1 MLRGNTENVIEPRK
15 NELLEGGASLGRN
28 DLRPVQNPL
37 GKINRGFHTDI
48 IQQYGRIAISLAQSR
63 RMNLKPEKRMKPVVY
78 SVMKFSELGTR
89 LAGQT
94 GINDLMADLGEALAA
109 SAAPAPLML
118 GGGNPAH
125 IPEME
130 QVWEERMRAMVSDPA
145 TLRRTL
151 AIYDP
156 PRGNQGCL
164 EALAGLL
171 RQEFGWPVGP
181 ENIAVTPGGQTAFFQ
196 LFNLFAGR
204 TQEGSQGRILFPLMP
219 EYIGYADQA
228 LTPDSFTAVKPL
240 IEITGPHRF
249 KYRIDFD
256 NLRVTPDIRALCV
269 SRPTNP
275 SGNVITDGEMQQL
288 AEIAARHDIPLI
300 VDNAYGLPFPGILFD
315 EVAPLWT
322 EQTIHVMS
330 LSKFGLPGTRTAF
343 VVGPP
348 KVAAAVASM
357 TAVTGLANGN
367 FGQTIARPLIASGE
381 ITRLSKEVIKPYYL
395 AKRDKAL
402 AAINEFFLDTAP
414 YAIHESGG
422 AMFLWLWVKD
432 SKRTSK
438 EIYKALKKRG
448 VLVVPGEYFFFGLED
463 QEWPHRHECL
473 RLSFAMDD
481 DDVREGIRIIA
492 EELFGG

>member
-1 MLRGNTENVIEPRK
+1 
-15 NELLEGGASLGRN
+15 
-28 DLRPVQNPL
+28 
-37 GKINRGFHTDI
+37 
-48 IQQYGRIAISLAQSR
+48 
-63 RMNLKPEKRMKPVVY
+63 
-78 SVMKFSELGTR
+78 MKFSELGTR

-94 GINDLMADLGEALAA
+94 GINALMADLGEALAEGNGP
-109 SAAPAPLML
+109 SPLML

-125 IPEME
+125 IPAME
-130 QVWEERMRAMVSDPA
+130 KVWEQRMKEIIADPSV
-145 TLRRTL
+145 LRRTL

-164 EALAGLL
+164 EALAELL
-171 RQEFGWPVGP
+171 RSEFGWPIGP

-204 TQEGSQGRILFPLMP
+204 MQEGSQGRILFPLMP

-228 LTPDSFTAVKPL
+228 LTPDSFTALKPR

-249 KYRIDFD
+249 KYGIDFE
-256 NLRVTPDIRALCV
+256 NLRVTPDIRALCI

-275 SGNVITDGEMQQL
+275 SGNVITDAEMNHL
-288 AEIAARHDIPLI
+288 AELAAQHDIPLLI
-300 VDNAYGLPFPGILFD
+300 DNAYGWPFPGILFD
-315 EVAPLWT
+315 EVAPLWS
-322 EQTIHVMS
+322 EHTIHVMS

-348 KVAAAVASM
+348 AVAAAVASM

-367 FGQTIARPLIASGE
+367 FGQAIAGPLIESAE
-381 ITRLSKEVIKPYYL
+381 ITRLSKDIIRPYYL

-402 AAINEFFLDTAP
+402 AAIAEFFPEEAP
-414 YAIHESGG
+414 YSIHESGG
-422 AMFLWLWVKD
+422 AMFLWLWVRD

-438 EIYKALKKRG
+438 EIYQTLKKRG

-463 QEWPHRHECL
+463 EEWPHRHECL

-481 DDVREGIRIIA
+481 NDVREGIRIIA
-492 EELFGG
+492 NEVFGN

>member
-1 MLRGNTENVIEPRK
+1 MDARHDTK
-15 NELLEGGASLGRN
+15 NSL
-28 DLRPVQNPL
+28 
-37 GKINRGFHTDI
+37 
-48 IQQYGRIAISLAQSR
+48 
-63 RMNLKPEKRMKPVVY
+63 
-78 SVMKFSELGTR
+78 MKFSELGMR
-89 LAGQT
+89 LAGET
-94 GINDLMADLGEALAA
+94 GINALMADLGEALAA
-109 SAAPAPLML
+109 SADPAPLML

-125 IPEME
+125 IPAME
-130 QVWEERMRAMVSDPA
+130 ALWEERIQAILSDPS

-156 PRGNQGCL
+156 PRGNPGCL

-171 RQEFGWPVGP
+171 RSQFGWAVGP

-196 LFNLFAGR
+196 LFNLFAGSSAD
-204 TQEGSQGRILFPLMP
+204 GDKARILFPLMP

-228 LTPDSFTAVKPL
+228 LTPDSFTALKPR
-240 IEITGPHRF
+240 IEITGAHRF
-249 KYRIDFD
+249 KYGIDFD
-256 NLRVTPDIRALCV
+256 KLRITPDIRALCV

-275 SGNVITDGEMQQL
+275 SGNVITDAEMSHL
-288 AEIAARHDIPLI
+288 AELATRHDIPLI
-300 VDNAYGLPFPGILFD
+300 IDNAYGWPFPGILFD
-315 EVAPLWT
+315 EVAPLLT
-322 EQTIHVMS
+322 NHTIHVMS

-348 KVAAAVASM
+348 EVASAVASM

-367 FGQTIARPLIASGE
+367 FGQAIAGPLIATGE
-381 ITRLSKEVIKPYYL
+381 ITRLGREVIRPYYL

-402 AAINEFFLDTAP
+402 AAIAEFFPDAAP

-422 AMFLWLWVKD
+422 AMFLWLWIQN

-438 EIYKALKKRG
+438 EIYRALKERG

-481 DDVREGIRIIA
+481 NDVREGIRIIA
-492 EELFGG
+492 EELFGGCRT

>member
-1 MLRGNTENVIEPRK
+1 MR
-15 NELLEGGASLGRN
+15 
-28 DLRPVQNPL
+28 
-37 GKINRGFHTDI
+37 
-48 IQQYGRIAISLAQSR
+48 
-63 RMNLKPEKRMKPVVY
+63 
-78 SVMKFSELGTR
+78 FSELGTR
-89 LAGQT
+89 LAGGT

-109 SAAPAPLML
+109 SADPAPLML

-125 IPEME
+125 IPAME
-130 QVWEERMRAMVSDPA
+130 WVWEQRMKEIIADPA
-145 TLRRTL
+145 VLRRTL

-156 PRGNQGCL
+156 PRGNAGCL
-164 EALAGLL
+164 ESLAGLL
-171 RQEFGWPVGP
+171 RNQFGWSVGP

-204 TQEGSQGRILFPLMP
+204 APDGSKGRILFPLMP
-219 EYIGYADQA
+219 EYIGYADQSLERDA
-228 LTPDSFTAVKPL
+228 FTALKPR
-240 IEITGPHRF
+240 IEITGAHRF
-249 KYRIDFD
+249 KYGIDFD

-275 SGNVITDGEMQQL
+275 SGNVITDDEMKHL
-288 AEIAARHDIPLI
+288 AELAAKHNIPLI
-300 VDNAYGLPFPGILFD
+300 IDNAYGWPFPGILFD

-322 EQTIHVMS
+322 EHTIHVMS

-348 KVAAAVASM
+348 EVAAAVASM

-367 FGQTIARPLIASGE
+367 FGQAIAGPLIASGE
-381 ITRLSKEVIKPYYL
+381 ITRLSKEIIQPYYL

-402 AAINEFFLDTAP
+402 AAVAEFFPEDAP
-414 YAIHESGG
+414 YSLHESGG
-422 AMFLWLWVKD
+422 AMFLWLWARD

-438 EIYKALKKRG
+438 EIYQALKKRG

-481 DDVREGIRIIA
+481 NDVRQGIRIIA
-492 EELFGG
+492 NELFGG

>member
-1 MLRGNTENVIEPRK
+1 
-15 NELLEGGASLGRN
+15 
-28 DLRPVQNPL
+28 
-37 GKINRGFHTDI
+37 
-48 IQQYGRIAISLAQSR
+48 
-63 RMNLKPEKRMKPVVY
+63 
-78 SVMKFSELGTR
+78 MKFSELGTR
-89 LAGQT
+89 LAGET
-94 GINDLMADLGEALAA
+94 GINALMADLGEALAE
-109 SAAPAPLML
+109 SDGPSMLML

-125 IPEME
+125 IPAME
-130 QVWEERMRAMVSDPA
+130 QVWERRMREITSDPA
-145 TLRRTL
+145 LLRRTL

-156 PRGNQGCL
+156 PRGNAGCL

-171 RQEFGWPVGP
+171 RHQFGWTVGP

-196 LFNLFAGR
+196 LFNLFAGTMR
-204 TQEGSQGRILFPLMP
+204 DGTRGKILFPLMP
-219 EYIGYADQA
+219 EYIGYADQSLEKDTFSA
-228 LTPDSFTAVKPL
+228 IKPL
-240 IEITGPHRF
+240 IEITGAHRY
-249 KYRIDFD
+249 KYGIDFD

-275 SGNVITDGEMQQL
+275 SGNVVTDAEMQRL
-288 AEIAARHDIPLI
+288 AELAARHDIPLI
-300 VDNAYGLPFPGILFD
+300 IDNAYGWPFPGILFD
-315 EVAPLWT
+315 EVSPIWT

-348 KVAAAVASM
+348 EVAAAVASM

-367 FGQTIARPLIASGE
+367 FGQAIAGSLIASGE
-381 ITRLSKEVIKPYYL
+381 ITRLSSEIIQPYYL

-402 AAINEFFLDTAP
+402 AAIAEFFPEEAP
-414 YAIHESGG
+414 YSVHESGG
-422 AMFLWLWVKD
+422 AMFLWLWVRD

-438 EIYKALKKRG
+438 EIYQALKERG
-448 VLVVPGEYFFFGLED
+448 VLVVPGEYFFFGLDD

-492 EELFGG
+492 EELFGN